1 MMQKLRLNLWLGI
14 AGFMLTFMFSARN
27 NLWMTSLNRA
37 LLAFV
42 LWFLSAFVLR
52 WVFSVIMSPGSGS
65 RLQES
70 STPGTDSDADRG
82 NLYDVST
89 PDEDKEL
96 MDLLKPESGNAQEGF
111 KPLDPPKLV
120 STKDPEEMAKAVRSL
135 TEK

>member
-27 NLWMTSLNRA
+27 NLWITSLNRA

-42 LWFLSAFVLR
+42 IWFLAAFVLR
-52 WVFSVIMSPGSGS
+52 WVFSFIMNPDPGGAHQRSAA
-65 RLQES
+65 
-70 STPGTDSDADRG
+70 PGTDTNEARG

-89 PDEDKEL
+89 PEEDKEL
-96 MDLLKPESGNAQEGF
+96 MDLLKPESGKGQEGF

-120 STKDPEEMAKAVRSL
+120 STKDPEELAKAVRSL